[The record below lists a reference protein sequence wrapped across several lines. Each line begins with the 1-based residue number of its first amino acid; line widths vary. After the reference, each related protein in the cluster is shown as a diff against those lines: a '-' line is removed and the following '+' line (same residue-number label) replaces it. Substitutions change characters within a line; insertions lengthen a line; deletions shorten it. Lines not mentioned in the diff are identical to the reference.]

1 MELNGLAEEK
11 ADLMHRCR
19 PLWAP
24 AVVCVGPA
32 WYCVGL
38 TQVWATLQH
47 FCGLLIVAYY
57 RQDLWCRP
65 LWASHRCGLLW
76 TRVVV

>member
-57 RQDLWCRP
+57 RQDLW
-65 LWASHRCGLLW
+65 ASHRCGLLW